1 LAAQKEGSVTHAGT
15 GDWRCSDLISNL
27 RKKGKNSTS
36 SSHFPP
42 LYNKKNKKQEAKRL
56 CREVVE
62 YVQVRSIERE

>member
-1 LAAQKEGSVTHAGT
+1 MEVFRSYLKPEKEGKKL
-15 GDWRCSDLISNL
+15 DLIIPL
-27 RKKGKNSTS
+27 
-36 SSHFPP
+36 PP